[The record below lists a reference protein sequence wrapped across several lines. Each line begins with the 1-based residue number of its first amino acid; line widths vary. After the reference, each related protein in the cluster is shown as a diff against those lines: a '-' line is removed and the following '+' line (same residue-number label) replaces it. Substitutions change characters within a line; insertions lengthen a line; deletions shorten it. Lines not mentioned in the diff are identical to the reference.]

1 MAYSGIIRP
10 KILKK
15 CLNKTNTMKDF
26 FIVAL
31 NMTLLFLAL
40 GFVYWIVWIWSKQSI
55 KEIKDRYPQAY
66 KRHYKDS

>member
-1 MAYSGIIRP
+1 
-10 KILKK
+10 
-15 CLNKTNTMKDF
+15 MKDF

-40 GFVYWIVWIWSKQSI
+40 GFVYWLVHIWSKQSI

-66 KRHYKDS
+66 DRHYKKD

>member
-1 MAYSGIIRP
+1 
-10 KILKK
+10 
-15 CLNKTNTMKDF
+15 MKDF

-40 GFVYWIVWIWSKQSI
+40 GFVYWLVHIWSKQSI

-66 KRHYKDS
+66 KRHYKDNS